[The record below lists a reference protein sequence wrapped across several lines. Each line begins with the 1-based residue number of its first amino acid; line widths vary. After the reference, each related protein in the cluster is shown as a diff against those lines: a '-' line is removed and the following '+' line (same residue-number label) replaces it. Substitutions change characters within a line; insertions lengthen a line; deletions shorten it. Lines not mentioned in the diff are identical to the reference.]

1 VLSFEHRNVD
11 CPTYMPR
18 KMRVREL
25 FGDELSFLERTSKG
39 KDYKAKMRAEMVLL
53 GSKEGLSARKIATRL
68 NLHRHTVEERIAR
81 FNESGIEGLMRDIPS
96 PGRPHEI
103 TDQER
108 EAIFKTALS
117 KPNKLGLPYVTWSS
131 SKLRNYLVQN
141 GLVRKISSDWV
152 RQLLQ
157 KRGSNSPKQGSGW

>member
-1 VLSFEHRNVD
+1 
-11 CPTYMPR
+11 
-18 KMRVREL
+18 
-25 FGDELSFLERTSKG
+25 
-39 KDYKAKMRAEMVLL
+39 MRAELVLL
-53 GSKEGLSARKIATRL
+53 NSRDGLSARKIASRL

-96 PGRPHEI
+96 PGRPQEI
-103 TDQER
+103 TEQER

-117 KPNKLGLPYVTWSS
+117 KPSELGLPYSTWSS

-141 GLVRKISSDWV
+141 GLVRKISPDWV

-157 KRGSNSPKQGSGW
+157 KRGSSLPKQGSGW

>member
-1 VLSFEHRNVD
+1 
-11 CPTYMPR
+11 
-18 KMRVREL
+18 
-25 FGDELSFLERTSKG
+25 
-39 KDYKAKMRAEMVLL
+39 
-53 GSKEGLSARKIATRL
+53 
-68 NLHRHTVEERIAR
+68 
-81 FNESGIEGLMRDIPS
+81 MRDIPS
-96 PGRPHEI
+96 PGRPQEREAI

-117 KPNKLGLPYVTWSS
+117 KPNELGLPYSTWSS

-157 KRGSNSPKQGSGW
+157 KRGSSLPKQGSGW